1 MNLGR
6 GIGFEQLRQ
15 CQRGRRRLRGVSE
28 TEHGIRPIEVLAQAG
43 YQEIGAVGEPFDPAR
58 HQALAG
64 ETRDGRGAVVELY
77 ATGLACFGQVAV
89 PAQVRVSSNGP
100 SSEEIKP
107 P

>member
-1 MNLGR
+1 VL
-6 GIGFEQLRQ
+6 Q
-15 CQRGRRRLRGVSE
+15 RLRHLDFDPEARSALDAE
-28 TEHGIRPIEVLAQAG
+28 LTEVLAQAG

>member
-1 MNLGR
+1 VHRVL
-6 GIGFEQLRQ
+6 Q
-15 CQRGRRRLRGVSE
+15 RLRHLDFDPEARSALDAE
-28 TEHGIRPIEVLAQAG
+28 LTEVLAQAG